1 MPGKGLPV
9 STEAIYVVKL
19 LIKLVLEAVRLRNID
34 KMAQIQY

>member
-19 LIKLVLEAVRLRNID
+19 LIKIGIRGRTVE
-34 KMAQIQY
+34 KQ